1 VTSTP
6 IDVQIINQDNQ
17 PAFAVMPYSDYLA
30 LMQSIKKVDPT
41 IPHAV
46 AGLCVRQRISL
57 LAAWR
62 IHRGL
67 SRSELAQLIGM
78 TEAAITQMERS
89 DQRLQRRTLQRLAD
103 ALSVVPEQLV

>member
-1 VTSTP
+1 MTTTP
-6 IDVQIINQDNQ
+6 IDVQIITQGNQ

-30 LMQSIKKVDPT
+30 MMQSTQKIDPT

-67 SRSELAQLIGM
+67 SQSELAEMIGM
-78 TEAAITQMERS
+78 TQAAIAQMERS
-89 DQRLQRRTLQRLAD
+89 DRRLQRRTLQRLAD

>member
-6 IDVQIINQDNQ
+6 IDVQIINQGNQ
-17 PAFAVMPYSDYLA
+17 PAFAVMHYSDYLA
-30 LMQSIKKVDPT
+30 LMQSTKNIDPT

-67 SRSELAQLIGM
+67 SQSELGEMIGV
-78 TEAAITQMERS
+78 TQAAIAQMERS
-89 DQRLQRRTLQRLAD
+89 DRRLQRRTVQRLAD